1 MEPVCIPPC
10 VFYAVTDSGLC
21 VILQVQ
27 VPAERVTGMAISPDG
42 NCLAAVT
49 WVGSIFLYSRRH
61 SRHRL
66 SVLGERDTQASE
78 ASEEGPKSQD
88 DIALPA
94 EVPPWSCASIG
105 KAATDEAMSRLP
117 SIDHGSQGTILQHCV
132 LDLYCILYGLP
143 KSVHI
148 PAHMPGAMCCSWEGY
163 VLVQHALQL
172 SGASHAHGSVSA
184 VQAVPC
190 KIVLMA
196 ESRAV
201 DVVCDKPSR
210 SHSPVRGRAS
220 DQP

>member
-78 ASEEGPKSQD
+78 TSEEGPKSQD

-132 LDLYCILYGLP
+132 LDLYCILYGPPQVSSHTCSHARRHVLQLGGVCLGATCTP
-143 KSVHI
+143 IVRCKS
-148 PAHMPGAMCCSWEGY
+148 CSWERWCC
-163 VLVQHALQL
+163 A
-172 SGASHAHGSVSA
+172 
-184 VQAVPC
+184 
-190 KIVLMA
+190 
-196 ESRAV
+196 
-201 DVVCDKPSR
+201 SR
-210 SHSPVRGRAS
+210 SMQDRPYGRIES
-220 DQP
+220 CGRRV